1 MDYTLQEPA
10 PKKKAKPRTQASRRR
25 QNVPFKPDELMKE
38 LSAASKT
45 ASAKSADE
53 NGRGTKY
60 PNVQSYYN
68 VPIHADRLQSRVP
81 LQKRSQFE
89 SFRLAGSMKLGKT

>member
-1 MDYTLQEPA
+1 MRKETATKPLDMDYTLQEPA

-45 ASAKSADE
+45 ASAKSDE
-53 NGRGTKY
+53 APFQLSPCST
-60 PNVQSYYN
+60 
-68 VPIHADRLQSRVP
+68 
-81 LQKRSQFE
+81 
-89 SFRLAGSMKLGKT
+89 